1 MQTATARPLSLPR
14 PVETESL
21 VPSAHVHDAI
31 ARAESLER
39 DNRALRVRNRAL
51 LRALNEGVRVGAPS
65 FTARPRARVADV
77 IQAAN
82 IAELMGESPAVRFS
96 RNADGVIDG
105 LSLALLVRD
114 DGDAPLYLADAPVA
128 FGGMAVVGGDLD

>member
-39 DNRALRVRNRAL
+39 DLKAARVRLRTL
-51 LRALNEGVRVGAPS
+51 TRALNDGVRVGEPIA
-65 FTARPRARVADV
+65 TARALSLVGKF

-114 DGDAPLYLADAPVA
+114 DDDAPLYLADAPVA
-128 FGGMAVVGGDLD
+128 FGGMAVVE